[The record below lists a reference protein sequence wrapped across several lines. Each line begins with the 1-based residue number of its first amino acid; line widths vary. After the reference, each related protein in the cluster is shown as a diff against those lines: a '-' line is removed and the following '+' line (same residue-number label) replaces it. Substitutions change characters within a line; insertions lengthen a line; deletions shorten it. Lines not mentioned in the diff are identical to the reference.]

1 MDDKKK
7 EEIKRALLVF
17 VKAMIAP
24 TIAFVTSLLT
34 ILLSGD
40 PSVAASTA
48 LGTVTGSVAQIIANT
63 GGV

>member
-7 EEIKRALLVF
+7 EEMKKAFLIFL
-17 VKAMIAP
+17 KAMIAP

-34 ILLSGD
+34 ILVSGE

-48 LGTVTGSVAQIIANT
+48 MGTVTGSIAQIIANA
-63 GGV
+63 GV